1 MKVSDKRFFNLQRLN
16 PVIALILFAA
26 ALWVLHDAL
35 HQVHYHHLLT
45 QIRNIPAAHILSAL
59 GLTVI
64 SYTVMTGYDLLAI
77 KYIRHSLDKRKVILA
92 SFISYA
98 FSNTIGLSLLTS
110 TSIRYRLY
118 STWGLSTEEI
128 ARLVAF
134 TVLTF
139 WMGMVTVSGLVFIIE
154 PAAIPVMG
162 PLAAYTV
169 RPIGII
175 LTVMVFTYTLA
186 VFFRKEPLTFKNWEI
201 QLPSIPLTLTQLL
214 VGTVDWAL
222 AGWVLFVLLP
232 EQVEFSFVQFLG
244 IFVLA
249 QIVALISHVPGGLGV
264 FESMML
270 LSAPDIPADQLLSSM
285 IIYRGIYYL
294 SPLALAV
301 LLLAANELLERKG
314 LVRKAWQQVDRWWGI
329 MIPPLLAATTFV
341 SGAILLFSGATPTI
355 PGRLHWLYEI
365 LPLPVIEIS
374 HFLGSL
380 IGVCLLLLAR
390 GLQRRIDAAYVLTVV
405 FLGIGIILSLL
416 KGVDYE
422 EAIVLGIMLL
432 ALLPCRKYFYRRASL
447 FHDSLSLGW
456 SIMIVLVLA
465 SSIWLGIFAYK
476 HVDYSNRLWWQFA
489 LEGDAPRFL
498 RAAVGS
504 TVLLLILTLTRL
516 LGPPPKNPGR
526 PESDELEN
534 IFITSRAYASTN
546 KNLIRSGS
554 PATLSAQA
562 AF

>member
-329 MIPPLLAATTFV
+329 MKLAKCLRLYSPPFYQG
-341 SGAILLFSGATPTI
+341 GARYS
-355 PGRLHWLYEI
+355 RCLHWLYESV
-365 LPLPVIEIS
+365 PLPVIEY
-374 HFLGSL
+374 LNYGKY
-380 IGVCLLLLAR
+380 
-390 GLQRRIDAAYVLTVV
+390 RIDW
-405 FLGIGIILSLL
+405 L
-416 KGVDYE
+416 KAKDTTRE
-422 EAIVLGIMLL
+422 RM
-432 ALLPCRKYFYRRASL
+432 PPTSSPL
-447 FHDSLSLGW
+447 F
-456 SIMIVLVLA
+456 
-465 SSIWLGIFAYK
+465 F
-476 HVDYSNRLWWQFA
+476 
-489 LEGDAPRFL
+489 
-498 RAAVGS
+498 
-504 TVLLLILTLTRL
+504 
-516 LGPPPKNPGR
+516 
-526 PESDELEN
+526 
-534 IFITSRAYASTN
+534 
-546 KNLIRSGS
+546 
-554 PATLSAQA
+554 
-562 AF
+562 